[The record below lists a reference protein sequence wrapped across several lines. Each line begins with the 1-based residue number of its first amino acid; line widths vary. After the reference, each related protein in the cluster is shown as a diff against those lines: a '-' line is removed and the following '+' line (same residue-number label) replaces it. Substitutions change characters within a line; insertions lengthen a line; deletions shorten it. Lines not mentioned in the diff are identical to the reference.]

1 MSVLREAISHATLGW
16 VKPELDEILRQARI
30 VLEQHAEQPDAG
42 GGLNACVEL
51 LHQAHGT
58 LRMLELPAPAMVAE
72 EMERLAQALRD
83 DQVGHPAEA
92 STTLM
97 RGTVLLPDYLE
108 RLQSGHRDIPIV
120 LLPLLNDLRAARG
133 ATVLGEHALLD
144 SGVGEHS
151 EAELDHA
158 RGSLSGRNR
167 ALLDSVGSAVKEEL
181 LQVKDEMDLYLRG
194 ARQQPEQLQLQV
206 ETLSGVAD
214 TLQLLGLQAARDGVL
229 AQRDALAQIASGQ
242 RPANEDTL
250 LDIAGAL
257 LRVDAAVDE
266 QANRLGAVGDEDDA
280 ELARRTE
287 SRALLGVL
295 IDEALLNLAE
305 ARRLF
310 VAFIETGW
318 NHEQL
323 EQVPRLLREVG
334 GALRMLELAEPSAFL
349 GALRAHI
356 RGELLQRRRVPD
368 SRQLD
373 HLADALSSLEYYLEA
388 VRDQRPRREDIL
400 EITRG
405 SLDALGAWPP
415 PADVPD
421 EESEDAAPA
430 LSLVEEGTQD
440 AVVES
445 AQPDG
450 SGTETEAETET
461 VKPAPETVEM
471 PVEATASETVATISE
486 TVAAVPQGAGFQARG
501 EDIDDEIREVFVE
514 EFGEEIANLDTLL
527 PAWRAAP
534 EDLEQLRPIRRV
546 FHTLKGSGRLV
557 GASVLGEFSWKI
569 ESALNRV
576 LDGSR
581 APSPA
586 VVELVTLAHA
596 TLPQLREALRGRGEV
611 SADLAGIEA
620 VADRVAAGEEVFH
633 RGEASIEVVPPPA
646 PVVEE
651 TPQGTPASVDGVLLE
666 ILDSEISTHLSTVE
680 LWLGDVVGNGLRAD
694 ERLLRAM
701 HTINGAFAMTEVP
714 EITEVTLPAEGYVKR
729 LLAAD
734 LPASDA
740 GVAAIAQTAD
750 AVRRTLAALH
760 EEQPRVPVFAELAAQ
775 IVALRDGLPA
785 PVARPID
792 SADDEE
798 PAPAQPT
805 DAFVD
810 GLPSIAPPMALGE
823 AEDEESD
830 ATVAEARDEIVEAP
844 GELAIGAD
852 APKTDV
858 STLELVAIDDTPASR
873 SDYEA
878 VTFFSVGM
886 TYVRAGQPP
895 ALSETR
901 AAATPTSHAAGEAVS
916 ASEETTGTSASSLL
930 ELLPI
935 DEEIEATLP
944 NGGLPGAGSAE
955 TEDEVAETAELTDA
969 EPETAL
975 VEEFSVEEIVV
986 EGLDAE
992 ADEPGSAAV
1001 ELSVSDETGDGVPG
1015 EGVAAAEPESG
1026 ESTTSPG
1033 IAGEA
1038 EAIEFDAVE
1047 PETVEVESETAEP
1060 EAVEA
1065 AVVEDAS
1072 EIPASAAVQAEIA
1085 QTETTSTPAPVLHAA
1100 PIGSRLPA
1108 AAEDPDL
1115 PLDLGEH
1122 DPELVDVFIEEGT
1135 DLLDHADGLLSQLD
1149 GAAEDRERLIG
1160 LQRDL
1165 HTLKGGARMAGLYA
1179 VGELGHAIEAVLQSA
1194 VQQGELQSG
1203 DVPLLERGFDRLHAM
1218 LTRVAARRAIGLP
1231 QALIDEFDQ
1240 RARRAPQPAEASDET
1255 FSEIGMA
1262 EPVHAPRELKPLSAP
1277 IEAWSPGDDDD
1288 LPQPLAQ
1295 EQVRVRADL
1304 LDRLV
1309 NHAGEVAI
1317 YRAHLEQQL
1326 GAFRNAMGE
1335 MEQTNAR
1342 LRDQLRRLDIETE
1355 AQIVARY
1362 QREQDQGDPAFDP
1375 LELDRFSTLQQLSRA
1390 LSESAADLTSLQGV
1404 LDDLARQYDALL
1416 HQQSRVS
1423 SELQDGLMRTRML
1436 PFDTLA
1442 PRLRRVVRQAAE
1454 DAGKAVEFH
1463 LQGAHGE
1470 LDRSVLQRMTA
1481 PLEHML
1487 RNAVA
1492 HGLESAEARVAAGK
1506 PAQGN
1511 VTLSLLREG
1520 SEVVLQVGD
1529 DGGGLDR
1536 EAIRARAVSRG
1547 LLAEDATPAET
1558 DLDALIFESGFS
1570 TADTVSRLAGRG
1582 VGMDVVRNEVR
1593 QLGGTVDISTTP
1605 GAGTRFTL
1613 RLPQTLAVTQAVLV
1627 QAGDTFFAVPVGAL
1641 QGVGRIARE
1650 RMDDAGVAPY
1660 RYGGEDYTL
1669 YDLGNLVGQAPGRG
1683 EGQDQLPLLLVRA
1696 GQLRAAVAVDQVLG
1710 SREIVVKAVGPQIA
1724 SVPGIYGAT
1733 ILGDGRIAMILDL
1746 APLVRRHLAQPQLL
1760 APTIEAEQRQVPLVM
1775 VVDDSLTMRKV
1786 TGRVLERHNLEV
1798 VAARDGVEALERLAE
1813 RVPDLLLLDIE
1824 MPRMDG
1830 YELATRMKAD
1840 PRLRQVPIVMIT
1852 SRTGD
1857 KHRQRAFDIGVE
1869 RYMGKPYQEPDLMRN
1884 VYDLLGL
1891 ARARQ

>member
-16 VKPELDEILRQARI
+16 VKPELDEILRQSRI
-30 VLEQHAEQPDAG
+30 ALEQHAEQPDDAG
-42 GGLNACVEL
+42 SLDACVDL

-58 LRMLELPAPAMVAE
+58 LRMLELAAPAMVAE

-83 DQVGHPAEA
+83 GRVEHAAEA

-133 ATVLGEHALLD
+133 AAGLGEHALLGND
-144 SGVGEHS
+144 AGEHS

-194 ARQQPEQLQLQV
+194 ARQQPEQLQPQV

-214 TLQLLGLQAARDGVL
+214 TLQLLGLQAAREGVL
-229 AQRDALAQIASGQ
+229 AQRDALAQIAAGE
-242 RPANEDTL
+242 RPANEDSL

-295 IDEALLNLAE
+295 ANEALLNLAE

-318 NHEQL
+318 DHRLL
-323 EQVPRLLREVG
+323 EPVPRLLREVG
-334 GALRMLELAEPSAFL
+334 GALRMLELPGSNACL
-349 GALRAHI
+349 GALRAYI
-356 RGELLQRRRVPD
+356 RDELLRRRQVPGP
-368 SRQLD
+368 RQLD

-388 VRDQRPRREDIL
+388 VSDQRPRRDDIL
-400 EITRG
+400 EITHA
-405 SLDALGAWPP
+405 SLRALGAWPA
-415 PADVPD
+415 PADAFADD
-421 EESEDAAPA
+421 EAASESEAPAEATRVAETAQDAAPA
-430 LSLVEEGTQD
+430 G
-440 AVVES
+440 
-445 AQPDG
+445 
-450 SGTETEAETET
+450 EAALET
-461 VKPAPETVEM
+461 VT
-471 PVEATASETVATISE
+471 SETVAPAEPVVVAS
-486 TVAAVPQGAGFQARG
+486 VAATAATPPATGFQASG
-501 EDIDDEIREVFVE
+501 DDIDDEIREVFIE
-514 EFGEEIANLDTLL
+514 EFGEEIVNLDTLL

-534 EDLEQLRPIRRV
+534 EELEQLRPIRRV

-557 GASVLGEFSWKI
+557 GATALGEFSWKI
-569 ESALNRV
+569 ENALNRV

-581 APSPA
+581 PPSPA
-586 VVELVTLAHA
+586 VIELVATAHRA
-596 TLPQLREALRGRGEV
+596 LPQLRDALRGQGTVRT
-611 SADLAGIEA
+611 DLAGIEA
-620 VADRVAAGEEVFH
+620 VAERVAAGEEVFH
-633 RGEASIEVVPPPA
+633 RGATSIEVVPAPA
-646 PVVEE
+646 PVIEE

-666 ILDSEISTHLSTVE
+666 ILDSEISNHLATVE
-680 LWLGDVVGNGLRAD
+680 HWLGDVVGNGLRAD

-750 AVRRTLAALH
+750 AVRRALAALH

-775 IVALRDGLPA
+775 IAALRDDLPVPA
-785 PVARPID
+785 ARSID
-792 SADDEE
+792 VSDDEE
-798 PAPAQPT
+798 PEHAPAK

-810 GLPSIAPPMALGE
+810 GLPSIAPPMPLGE
-823 AEDEESD
+823 IGEDETAAEAVDEDSGDEAEALVAAGVDVEEIVVEEPVIEGIAVEESVAPAGEPAGQTVETPATVGADSD
-830 ATVAEARDEIVEAP
+830 AMADAAVDKPATAPDETAAAEIV
-844 GELAIGAD
+844 
-852 APKTDV
+852 V
-858 STLELVAIDDTPASR
+858 DDFVPPTGYRA
-873 SDYEA
+873 E
-878 VTFFSVGM
+878 TFFNFGM
-886 TYVRAGQPP
+886 TYVRTGHAPEPSNARP
-895 ALSETR
+895 ASM
-901 AAATPTSHAAGEAVS
+901 PTTHAAGEAVTGDV
-916 ASEETTGTSASSLL
+916 AAGETGTPASSLL
-930 ELLPI
+930 ELMPVDAEFETSLPSGAQTTVEGEPAEAAAHTDI
-935 DEEIEATLP
+935 PDELELEALAVDALVAGGNTPGEDEIENPEPQPLELDEAEFASEDGSEAALDAEIEA
-944 NGGLPGAGSAE
+944 AARE
-955 TEDEVAETAELTDA
+955 IV
-969 EPETAL
+969 PET
-975 VEEFSVEEIVV
+975 
-986 EGLDAE
+986 G
-992 ADEPGSAAV
+992 
-1001 ELSVSDETGDGVPG
+1001 
-1015 EGVAAAEPESG
+1015 
-1026 ESTTSPG
+1026 
-1033 IAGEA
+1033 
-1038 EAIEFDAVE
+1038 
-1047 PETVEVESETAEP
+1047 
-1060 EAVEA
+1060 
-1065 AVVEDAS
+1065 
-1072 EIPASAAVQAEIA
+1072 ASAPGVR
-1085 QTETTSTPAPVLHAA
+1085 
-1100 PIGSRLPA
+1100 IGSRLPA

-1122 DPELVDVFIEEGT
+1122 DPELVEVFIEEGT
-1135 DLLDHADGLLSQLD
+1135 DLLDHADGLLAQLD
-1149 GAAEDRERLIG
+1149 GGAEDRERLIG

-1165 HTLKGGARMAGLYA
+1165 HTLKGGARMSGLYA
-1179 VGELGHAIEAVLQSA
+1179 VGELGHAIESVLQAA
-1194 VQQGELQSG
+1194 VHQGELQPG

-1218 LTRVAARRAIGLP
+1218 LTRVAAHRAIGLP
-1231 QALIDEFDQ
+1231 QALIDEFDR
-1240 RARRAPQPAEASDET
+1240 RARRLPQSAEDADEPAVAEGAAPQA
-1255 FSEIGMA
+1255 
-1262 EPVHAPRELKPLSAP
+1262 HAPRELRPLSAP
-1277 IEAWSPGDDDD
+1277 IESWTPGDDDD
-1288 LPQPLAQ
+1288 LPQPLVQ

-1463 LQGAHGE
+1463 LDGAHGE

-1492 HGLESAEARVAAGK
+1492 HGLESAEARAAAGK

-1529 DGGGLDR
+1529 DGAGLDR
-1536 EAIRARAVSRG
+1536 EAIRARALDRG
-1547 LLAEDATPAET
+1547 LLAEGETLADA

-1593 QLGGTVDISTTP
+1593 QLGGTVDIATTP

-1627 QAGDTFFAVPVGAL
+1627 QVGDTYFAVPVAAL
-1641 QGVGRIARE
+1641 QGVGRVARE
-1650 RMDDAGVAPY
+1650 RLESQADAPY
-1660 RYGGEDYTL
+1660 RYGGEDYAL
-1669 YDLGNLVGQAPGRG
+1669 HELGGLVGQAHARG
-1683 EGQDQLPLLLVRA
+1683 EGQDELPLLLVSA
-1696 GQLRAAVAVDQVLG
+1696 GQLRAAIAVDQVLG

-1733 ILGDGRIAMILDL
+1733 ILGDGRIALILDL
-1746 APLVRRHLAQPQLL
+1746 APLVRRHAAQPQLPP
-1760 APTIEAEQRQVPLVM
+1760 AAAKVEERQVPLVM

-1786 TGRVLERHNLEV
+1786 TGRVLERHNMEV
-1798 VAARDGVEALERLAE
+1798 LSARDGVDALERLAE

-1840 PRLRQVPIVMIT
+1840 PRLRNVPIVMIT

-1869 RYMGKPYQEPDLMRN
+1869 RYMGKPYQETDLMRN

-1891 ARARQ
+1891 ARARE